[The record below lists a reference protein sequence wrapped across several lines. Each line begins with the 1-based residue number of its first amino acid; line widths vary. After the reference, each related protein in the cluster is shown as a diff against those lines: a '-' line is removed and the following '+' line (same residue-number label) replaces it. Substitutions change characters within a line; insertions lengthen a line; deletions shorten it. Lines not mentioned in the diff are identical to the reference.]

1 MIELTRVR
9 LREIRLPLR
18 EPFQISSGV
27 AHERRICLLELE
39 DVDGVTAW
47 AECVAGSRPNYT
59 PETVDIAWCS
69 LVEWL
74 IPRVLGQSF
83 DGPER
88 VFPALHRDLRGHYMA
103 KAALEMG
110 IWNLEARRQ
119 GVPLAELI
127 GGERKKVPTGI
138 SLGIESEID
147 VLIRKARE
155 AVRDGYRKIKLK
167 IEPGADVEVVAAV
180 REALGPGAEL
190 AVDGNAAYSSEDS
203 SHLARLDDCSL
214 LMIEQPLGAGD
225 LVRHAA
231 LQEKIRTP
239 ICLDETVTGPDR
251 AQDMI
256 TLDSGR
262 IVNIKPGR
270 VGGYA
275 RSIAIHDLCAR
286 QDVPVWCGGMLETG
300 IGRAYNVALASL
312 PNFQLPGDLSPSRR
326 YWEEDVVSPEWT
338 MDGDGMVEVP
348 RTDPG
353 LGVTVDRDRIENLT
367 VRTVAVEA

>member
-18 EPFQISSGV
+18 EPFRISSGV

-39 DVDGVTAW
+39 DADGVTAW
-47 AECVAGSRPNYT
+47 SECVAGSRPNYT
-59 PETVDIAWCS
+59 SETIDIAWCS

-83 DGPER
+83 DDPER
-88 VFPALHRDLRGHYMA
+88 AFPALHRDLRGHYMA

-127 GGERKKVPTGI
+127 GGDRKKVPTGI

-147 VLIRKARE
+147 VLVRKARE

-167 IEPGADVEVVAAV
+167 IEPGADLEVVAAV
-180 REALGPGAEL
+180 REALAPDTEL
-190 AVDGNAAYSSEDS
+190 AVDGNAAYSSEDL
-203 SHLARLDDCSL
+203 SHLARLDDRSL

-286 QDVPVWCGGMLETG
+286 QNVPVWCGGMLETG

-326 YWEEDVVSPEWT
+326 YWEEDIVSPEWT

>member
-18 EPFQISSGV
+18 EPFRISSGV

-39 DVDGVTAW
+39 DADGVTAW
-47 AECVAGSRPNYT
+47 SECVAGSRPNYT
-59 PETVDIAWCS
+59 SETIDIAWCS

-83 DGPER
+83 DDPER
-88 VFPALHRDLRGHYMA
+88 AFPALHRDLRGHYMA

-127 GGERKKVPTGI
+127 GGDRKKVPTGI

-147 VLIRKARE
+147 VLVRKARE

-167 IEPGADVEVVAAV
+167 IEPGADLEVVAAV
-180 REALGPGAEL
+180 REALAPDTEL
-190 AVDGNAAYSSEDS
+190 AVDGNAAYSSEDL
-203 SHLARLDDCSL
+203 SHLARLDDRSL

>member
-18 EPFQISSGV
+18 EPFRISSGV

-39 DVDGVTAW
+39 DADGVTAW
-47 AECVAGSRPNYT
+47 SECVAGSRPNYT
-59 PETVDIAWCS
+59 SETIDIAWCS

-83 DGPER
+83 DDPER
-88 VFPALHRDLRGHYMA
+88 AFPALHRDLRGHYMA

-127 GGERKKVPTGI
+127 GGDRKKVPTGI

-147 VLIRKARE
+147 VLVRKARE

-167 IEPGADVEVVAAV
+167 IEPGADLEVVAAV
-180 REALGPGAEL
+180 REALAPDTEL
-190 AVDGNAAYSSEDS
+190 AVDGNAAYSSEDL
-203 SHLARLDDCSL
+203 SHLARLDDRSL

-286 QDVPVWCGGMLETG
+286 QNVPVWCGGMLETG